1 MMAGSSVEG
10 GTRGRRRRRNTIILA
25 AVLAAVFLILYGFQR
40 RALPDSGLEVVVQM
54 DGEKIRGM
62 DLDEDAEYRVQTE
75 DGHYN
80 VVVVQDQS
88 VMVREADCEN
98 QVCVMTGRIRYPGE
112 VIACLPHRLIIYIE
126 E

>member
-62 DLDEDAEYRVQTE
+62 DLDEDGKPKVWK
-75 DGHYN
+75 
-80 VVVVQDQS
+80 
-88 VMVREADCEN
+88 
-98 QVCVMTGRIRYPGE
+98 
-112 VIACLPHRLIIYIE
+112 LIWLME
-126 E
+126 